1 MDETKRWNKPTQRTK
16 DDKLSFENFDMPVTL
31 TSSATRHLRVFVEEF
46 LDSGFNPL
54 FTHLRKAIEREA
66 ERVNEADYR
75 QFFFLISWF
84 LEAER
89 VRRKAQ
95 LEAWRKKNSGQD
107 MEPDSFA
114 LVASVLNQETFISL
128 NRYMQSSYDHKE
140 WQDLNAGIRCFTQIL
155 MTVQEMAQSPLEEDQ
170 EIAENIQNRIFYE
183 ETTHDRVL
191 SILRGYKDQGF
202 GYLDAC
208 TELSHVFLRI
218 LERYSKENVDLQ
230 VRSRRKKDK
239 EQPVQPPAEG
249 ADDESETEELAEA
262 ARVSKERKFD
272 FKRFSAKFATQKC
285 VDTFVAF
292 TNYYK
297 DLSLEQLKRA
307 HRFFYRVAFKQDLTV
322 ILYRLDIISLL
333 YKMIKGPEGLDKSK
347 PVFKEWDELVRQ
359 LLKRLMRKLD
369 ERPQLIV
376 ELLFSKIPATLHFLE
391 YGEEKQTIT
400 STKAPA
406 ELEVNPNGAATRR
419 QKIAVVVAAL
429 FMDDKIALAQWVA
442 KVLKE
447 AADERIS
454 WEREAAARAANET
467 GESDNMPG
475 VSDPVKHPSSG

>member
-1 MDETKRWNKPTQRTK
+1 
-16 DDKLSFENFDMPVTL
+16 
-31 TSSATRHLRVFVEEF
+31 
-46 LDSGFNPL
+46 
-54 FTHLRKAIEREA
+54 
-66 ERVNEADYR
+66 
-75 QFFFLISWF
+75 
-84 LEAER
+84 
-89 VRRKAQ
+89 
-95 LEAWRKKNSGQD
+95 
-107 MEPDSFA
+107 
-114 LVASVLNQETFISL
+114 L

-140 WQDLNAGIRCFTQIL
+140 WQDLNAGMRCFTQIL

-208 TELSHVFLRI
+208 TELSHVFLRM

-230 VRSRRKKDK
+230 VRSRRKARRKKDK

-249 ADDESETEELAEA
+249 ADDESEAEELAEA

-292 TNYYK
+292 TNHYK

-467 GESDNMPG
+467 GVSDNMPG